1 MTDTTT
7 TNELKHIDYQTDRYL
22 VRKYVSG
29 ILTRFHRYRHDARW
43 TELPGDDLFG
53 SPLLDLPQEIGHRC
67 RGVWYGSLERE
78 DVPPLR
84 RLIEKMEEECGRT
97 PCPEGILRQNLLA
110 LARELKLPDAALE
123 VLTFQL
129 AAALYEP
136 VQALVGR
143 GDLAPSEK
151 LLLVAAATGVT
162 PEAVRD
168 LLSEGS
174 PLLGAGLLE
183 AEGCGPR
190 GLPELGLPE
199 RLRKALISPHAEP
212 GDVLSFAARRDR
224 RPGLPLEAFG
234 HLKPWPE
241 VARRCLGAAD
251 ARGRGL
257 NVLVH
262 GPGGAGKTALARSL
276 AGAARL
282 ELFFVPPD
290 DGAGPFLNFHWF
302 SQAFAVLRR
311 RGHGALLMDPGFF
324 ATEHKPRVGQPGLLF
339 LLDHP
344 GVQVLWTAPS
354 PDAIHPDFLHR
365 FDLVL
370 ALPEPAEPWTRPV
383 WEDLLTPDERASL
396 GIG

>member
-7 TNELKHIDYQTDRYL
+7 TNDVKDIDYQTDRYL
-22 VRKYVSG
+22 VRQYVSR
-29 ILTRFHRYRHDARW
+29 ILTRFPRYRDDARW
-43 TELPGDDLFG
+43 TELRGDDLFG
-53 SPLLDLPQEIGHRC
+53 SPLLDLPVELGHRC
-67 RGVWYGSLERE
+67 RGLWHGGVERE

-84 RLIEKMEEECGRT
+84 RLIAKIEEECGRT
-97 PCPEGILRQNLLA
+97 PCPEGILRRNLLA
-110 LARELKLPDAALE
+110 LAHELKLPDEALE

-151 LLLVAAATGVT
+151 LLLIAAATVMS
-162 PEAVRD
+162 PDAVRT
-168 LLSEGS
+168 LLSGGS
-174 PLLGAGLLE
+174 PLVEAGLLE
-183 AEGCGPR
+183 ADGCGPR
-190 GLPELGLPE
+190 GLPEVGLPE
-199 RLRKALISPHAEP
+199 RLKKALTSPHAEP

-224 RPGLPLEAFG
+224 LPALPLEAFN

-241 VARRCLGAAD
+241 VARRCLVAAD
-251 ARGRGL
+251 SRGRGL

-262 GPGGAGKTALARSL
+262 GPGGAGKTTLARSL
-276 AGAARL
+276 ARAARL
-282 ELFFVPPD
+282 ELFSPPQEESP
-290 DGAGPFLNFHWF
+290 GPYKNYDSIQL
-302 SQAFAVLRR
+302 AFAVLRR

-324 ATEHKPRVGQPGLLF
+324 ASERKPTVGCPELHF

-344 GVQVLWTAPS
+344 GVQVLWTAPT
-354 PDAIHPDFLHR
+354 PDALHPDFLRR

-396 GIG
+396 GIL